1 MPTTRNADREAF
13 LSYAPIRLTQ
23 EQKRA
28 LTRKRPVRFV
38 IQFTA
43 LAALYAALAS
53 VGMLVDHPALWVP
66 IWIVLGA
73 MLGGL
78 NLVGHECVHSSFSGS
93 RWLNRLA
100 GSLFMATNFLNFTLH
115 RGYHLKHHAHTM
127 QEGDTQ
133 EEIGLYGYR
142 SRAEYLKG
150 LLSWSTIFNSFFY
163 NEWKYSVLAFFGR
176 RTAFFNTKTSDLAA
190 VKTDFIV
197 MLLWCAAVATFTWNA
212 PEIAV
217 KTFLVPVCVFFPLI
231 LYLISLPEHYKV
243 DAGGNALENTRTVRS
258 SWLVRQIFWNINY
271 HTAHHA
277 FPYVPFY
284 NLPKAHKLLEK
295 QVKYSEASYLG
306 FHLKTFRDLRGA
318 PAVERERA

>member
-1 MPTTRNADREAF
+1 MNNEDRDA
-13 LSYAPIRLTQ
+13 LKSYAPIRLTQ
-23 EQKRA
+23 EQKRE
-28 LTRKRPVRFV
+28 LTTKRPVRFV

-43 LAALYAALAS
+43 LAALYVALAYA
-53 VGMLVDHPALWVP
+53 GMRVDHLALWVP

-78 NLVGHECVHSSFSGS
+78 NLIGHECVHSSFSGS
-93 RWLNRLA
+93 RRLNHLA
-100 GSLFMATNFLNFTLH
+100 GAILMATNFLNFTLH
-115 RGYHLKHHAHTM
+115 RGYHLKHHAHTT

-133 EEIGLYGYR
+133 SEIGLYGYR
-142 SRAEYLKG
+142 SRTEYLKG
-150 LLSWSTIFNSFFY
+150 LLSWSTIFNAFFY

-176 RTAFFNTKTSDLAA
+176 RTAFFNTKESDLPA
-190 VKTDFIV
+190 VRTDFVV
-197 MLLWCAAVATFTWNA
+197 MLLWCTVVALLTWKA

-243 DAGGNALENTRTVRS
+243 DCGNNALENTRTVRS
-258 SWLVRQIFWNINY
+258 IWLVRQIFWNINY

-284 NLPKAHKLLEK
+284 NLPKAHRILEK
-295 QVKYSEASYLG
+295 QLKYCESSYIG
-306 FHLKTFRDLRGA
+306 FHLKTYRDLRGV
-318 PAVERERA
+318 PAVKRDSA